1 MNTLYK
7 LKIFL
12 LRVIGFEKPLR
23 VAFLKYLQV
32 KFKTFKPHYETI
44 LLESCKEAKKL
55 GIDKVS
61 VLELGVAGGNG
72 IIALE
77 KYKKLI
83 EKHLDIEI
91 NIYGFDTGEGM
102 PATDLKED
110 LPFVFKQGQFKINKE
125 IVSSKLKSKIFYG
138 DIKDTINDFI
148 NSKPNKISCI
158 FFDLDYYSSTKAFMD
173 QIVNLK
179 SYFLPRIFCYFDDIH
194 LPEKYISDVN
204 GVLLAIKEFN
214 SSNKGFKFGTNVDHI
229 LDFKFPLAKS
239 SIYMLH
245 NFDHQDYNKF
255 IGHSYGD
262 DLDLGSKK
270 INYSILDD

>member
-12 LRVIGFEKPLR
+12 LRVLGFEKPLR

-55 GIDKVS
+55 GIQNVS
-61 VLELGVAGGNG
+61 VIELGVAGGNG

-77 KYKKLI
+77 KYKKSI
-83 EKHLDIEI
+83 EILLDIKI
-91 NIYGFDTGEGM
+91 DIYGFDTGVGM
-102 PATDLKED
+102 PPTDLKED
-110 LPFVFKQGQFKINKE
+110 LPFVFKQGQFKIDKDE
-125 IVSSKLKSKIFYG
+125 VSKRIKCKIFYG
-138 DIKDTINDFI
+138 DIKNTVSDFI
-148 NSKPNKISCI
+148 KTNPNKIACI

-173 QIVNLK
+173 QIKNLRN
-179 SYFLPRIFCYFDDIH
+179 YFLPRVLCYFDDLH
-194 LPEKYISDVN
+194 VPEKYISDIN

-214 SSNKGFKFGTNVDHI
+214 SSNSTCKFGTNVDHI

-245 NFDHQDYNKF
+245 DFAHKDYNKF
-255 IGHSYGD
+255 IGHAYGD
-262 DLDLGSKK
+262 DLSIGSKK

>member
-7 LKIFL
+7 LKILL
-12 LRVIGFEKPLR
+12 LRVIGYEKPLR

-32 KFKTFKPHYETI
+32 KLKTFKPHYETV

-55 GIDKVS
+55 GINNVS

-77 KYKKLI
+77 KYKKSI
-83 EKHLDIEI
+83 EKYLNIKID
-91 NIYGFDTGEGM
+91 IYGFDTGEGM
-102 PATDLKED
+102 PASTLKED
-110 LPFVFKQGQFKINKE
+110 LPFVFKPGQFKIDKE
-125 IVSSKLKSKIFYG
+125 DVSKKINSKIFYG
-138 DIKDTINDFI
+138 DIKDTIVEFI
-148 NSKPNKISCI
+148 DSKPNKISCI
-158 FFDLDYYSSTKAFMD
+158 FFDLDYYSSTKSFMN
-173 QIVNLK
+173 QIENLRK
-179 SYFLPRIFCYFDDIH
+179 YLLPRVLCYFDDLH

-204 GVLLAIKEFN
+204 GVLLAINEFN
-214 SSNKGFKFGTNVDHI
+214 SLNTKCKFGTNVDHV

-245 NFDHQDYNKF
+245 DFDHQDYNKF
-255 IGHSYGD
+255 IGHAYGD
-262 DLDLGSKK
+262 DLSIESKK